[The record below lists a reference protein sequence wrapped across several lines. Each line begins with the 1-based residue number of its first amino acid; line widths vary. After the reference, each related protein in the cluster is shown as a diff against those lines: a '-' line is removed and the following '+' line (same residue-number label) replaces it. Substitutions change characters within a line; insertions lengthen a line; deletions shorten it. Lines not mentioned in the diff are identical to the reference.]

1 MTDIFKLLV
10 NKEAEATKEMLE
22 KIEFYHD
29 ILEDEEE
36 SKMDIQYWI
45 DYVNNFGIGHKIPL
59 YDHMS
64 FIKYHNGELWGFIGL
79 CIYIV
84 LLVIFLVL
92 KYSYRCLRRCICKA
106 KPADAAKVDTK
117 EKKE

>member
-10 NKEAEATKEMLE
+10 NKEAEVTKEMLE

-36 SKMDIQYWI
+36 SKMDIEYWI
-45 DYVNNFGIGHKIPL
+45 DYVEKFNVGHKIPL

-64 FIKYHNGELWGFIGL
+64 WFKYHNGELWGFIGL

-84 LLVIFLVL
+84 LLLTFLIL
-92 KYSYRCLRRCICKA
+92 KYSFRCCRRLLCK
-106 KPADAAKVDTK
+106 KKVEGEAAKVGD
-117 EKKE
+117 